1 MRKRSKAEPKW
12 RVAIRTR
19 WVALNRT
26 RTGWRWFPVRL
37 FASLVEFVATA
48 VPIFVAVLLGVVF
61 GATELAE
68 DLSTWPGFSHH
79 TWRYIVAGGIA
90 VSLFAAFHKV
100 RLQRDAH
107 VAQAA
112 DLELSVGGAV
122 FNDPGYPDRVRI
134 QLSVTIV
141 NKGTPSTLH
150 SWRLRLTI
158 GATELEGHHVPG
170 GEPLA
175 GSPQWKPL
183 DEITGTSPLPTGQV
197 SGLLLF
203 IVNISK
209 ERLDA
214 RSSKPDEAFSAI
226 LSVTDARQSEWT
238 TTVDFH
244 ELMAQAYL
252 TIPPPPPPQSS
263 TPTPLPHPDRS
274 AIRLEGHF
282 IDPQIRGNVGIGS
295 NHVLTTGPDSLFER
309 PIIEDNIYV
318 ALPEEPPSET
328 LDEHSDENE

>member
-1 MRKRSKAEPKW
+1 
-12 RVAIRTR
+12 
-19 WVALNRT
+19 
-26 RTGWRWFPVRL
+26 
-37 FASLVEFVATA
+37 
-48 VPIFVAVLLGVVF
+48 VLC
-61 GATELAE
+61 
-68 DLSTWPGFSHH
+68 
-79 TWRYIVAGGIA
+79 
-90 VSLFAAFHKV
+90 AAFHNTYS
-100 RLQRDAH
+100 
-107 VAQAA
+107 AQ
-112 DLELSVGGAV
+112 
-122 FNDPGYPDRVRI
+122 
-134 QLSVTIV
+134 
-141 NKGTPSTLH
+141 
-150 SWRLRLTI
+150 
-158 GATELEGHHVPG
+158 
-170 GEPLA
+170 PLA

-252 TIPPPPPPQSS
+252 TIPPPPPQSS
-263 TPTPLPHPDRS
+263 TPTPLPHPDRL